1 MQCIFFQRNVT
12 CTVHCNRHI
21 LSAVNFHNRHTDDDR
36 CTVEM
41 CLLKFKK
48 LHYFKKLLRSWPFQ
62 EIRITKVPSIT
73 DSGTPLVNDWN
84 HVFPGTLADAW
95 RSWLLNLAA
104 SAIIATAVTSG
115 LCLKHNVVDRLEDS
129 IQYCY
134 LTTNYLIFGTLQR
147 PPTNTSLQS
156 SVIINIIIISWKI
169 LFIVD
174 NVFKGFC

>member
-21 LSAVNFHNRHTDDDR
+21 LSAVNFHNHHTDDDR

-134 LTTNYLIFGTLQR
+134 LTINYLIFIFQR
-147 PPTNTSLQS
+147 HCQNLVHYRDHQPVLLCNHQS
-156 SVIINIIIISWKI
+156 SSTSP
-169 LFIVD
+169 LYHERY
-174 NVFKGFC
+174 CS